1 MIIDLIHATC
11 LLLPGT
17 VLPTLGSHKLMN
29 KIYDPHF
36 RDEETEA
43 QRREVTCPQ
52 SHCWEKERLGF
63 ELEV

>member
-43 QRREVTCPQ
+43 QRFNQWVKCLSTATQRDMM
-52 SHCWEKERLGF
+52 S
-63 ELEV
+63 